1 MFEGFTLNDCYH
13 VNNNNIGVVDVAA
26 FVSSFFHFV
35 YVVHFGGPRHE
46 ARNGSFPFVSQP
58 HGSESDYQNVEFL
71 TFINPE
77 HVIYDIGT
85 EIRIFHCFATK
96 MLKSFCKSIIF
107 SGIESSRRDLAFYSI
122 KTRFK
127 ALFKN

>member
-1 MFEGFTLNDCYH
+1 MPTCHDVKMPKFQNSKNAK
-13 VNNNNIGVVDVAA
+13 NN
-26 FVSSFFHFV
+26 
-35 YVVHFGGPRHE
+35 
-46 ARNGSFPFVSQP
+46 SFPFVSQP

-85 EIRIFHCFATK
+85 EIIMSYCFATK

-107 SGIESSRRDLAFYSI
+107 SGIESTRRDLAFYNI
-122 KTRFK
+122 KTIF
-127 ALFKN
+127 